1 MYERFTDRARKV
13 MQLANQE
20 AQRFNHEYIGTEHIL
35 LGLVKEGS
43 GVAAN
48 VLKNL
53 DVDLRKIRLEVEK
66 IVQSG
71 PDMVTMGKLPQTPRA
86 KKVIEY
92 SMEEARNLNHNYV
105 GTEHILLGL
114 LREQEGVAAQVLM
127 NLGLK
132 LEDVREEVLNLL
144 GHGMETSEGGERA
157 PSSGGGGGGGGKG
170 GKSKTPALDS
180 FGRDLTE
187 LARQGKLDPVIGR
200 TNEIE
205 RVIQILSRRQKNNPV
220 LLGEAGVG
228 KTAIVEGFAQMVVEN
243 NVPELLRDKRIVV
256 LDLAMMVAGTKYRGQ
271 FEERIKAVMNE
282 VRRAK
287 NTILFID
294 ELHTLVGA
302 GGAEGAIDASNVLK
316 PALSRGE
323 LQCIGA
329 TTLDEYRKYIEKDGA
344 LERRFQTVLVEPP
357 SPDEAV
363 EILRGLRDR
372 YEAHHRVRITD
383 EGLKAAVELS
393 SRYITG
399 RCLPDKAIDVIDE
412 AGARI
417 RLKSM
422 VRPPDL
428 KDLEEEIERLN
439 QAKEEAVASQDF
451 EKAASLRDKAD
462 KKKKE
467 KDNLSRDWREKAQE
481 SDGLVDEEVIAEVVS
496 KMTGIPLQRLDSVTH
511 VYMQPEEKRL
521 QLKED
526 SQDVVVP
533 PEVIEKLK
541 PLLMPAIVQERANTL
556 VKDKDVARSQ
566 EEIREQ
572 SENKP
577 ATGLRAHEL
586 QDKLKE
592 LLTRKEYEL
601 YEPKIRRVTMK
612 DGASARLLRMEDD
625 LKKRVISQT
634 EAIKS
639 IARAVRRSRSG
650 LKNPKRPTGVFV
662 FAGPTGVGKTLLA
675 KSLAAFMFGGQDA
688 LIQID
693 MSEYM
698 EKHNVSRLIGA
709 PPGYVGYEEGGQLT
723 EKIRRRPYAVVLL
736 DEIEKAHPD
745 VFNML
750 LQIMEEG
757 HLTDSFGRKVDFKNT
772 VIIMTTNVGASAIHS
787 GDQFGFGKKDEDSSY
802 EKMKER
808 LKHEIEREFKP
819 EFLGRIDDIIVFRQ
833 LTRDDL
839 KMIID
844 IELAKV
850 RERLEEKGLKLVLT
864 DAAKEFIIDK
874 GSDLDFGARPL
885 RRAIE
890 SYVEDP
896 LSEEL
901 LRGGFEG
908 KNLITLTVVET
919 GDQKHLSFDATAE
932 TEPTDQALVGA
943 GAGAETPAGEKS

>member
-20 AQRFNHEYIGTEHIL
+20 AQRFNHEYIGTEHVL
-35 LGLVKEGS
+35 LGLIKEGS

-66 IVQSG
+66 LVQSG

-132 LEDVREEVLNLL
+132 LEEVREEVLNLL
-144 GHGMETSEGGERA
+144 GHGMESGEGGERSPA
-157 PSSGGGGGGGGKG
+157 GGGAGGGASEGGSGGKAT
-170 GKSKTPALDS
+170 KSKTPALDS

-200 TNEIE
+200 EKEIE
-205 RVIQILSRRQKNNPV
+205 RAIQILCRRTKNNPV

-228 KTAIVEGFAQMVVEN
+228 KTAIVEGFAQRVVDGD
-243 NVPELLRDKRIVV
+243 VPELLADRRIVV

-316 PALSRGE
+316 PALARGE
-323 LQCIGA
+323 IQCIGA
-329 TTLDEYRKYIEKDGA
+329 TTLDEYRKYIEKDSA
-344 LERRFQTVLVEPP
+344 LDRRFQLVMVEPSTKP
-357 SPDEAV
+357 ETV
-363 EILRGLRDR
+363 EILKGLRDR
-372 YEAHHRVRITD
+372 YESHHRVQITD
-383 EGLKAAVELS
+383 KALESAVELS

-412 AGARI
+412 AGARV
-417 RLKSM
+417 RLKAM
-422 VRPPDL
+422 TRPPDL
-428 KDLEEEIERLN
+428 KEIDEEVEHLN
-439 QAKEEAVASQDF
+439 KEKEEAVANQDF
-451 EKAASLRDKAD
+451 EKAAALRDQAD
-462 KKKKE
+462 KLKKKK
-467 KDNLSRDWREKAQE
+467 LSITRDWRERSPEA
-481 SDGLVDEEVIAEVVS
+481 DGVVDDEVICEVVS
-496 KMTGIPLQRLDSVTH
+496 KMTGIPLTRMSTEDS
-511 VYMQPEEKRL
+511 KRL
-521 QLKED
+521 MEM
-526 SQDVVVP
+526 
-533 PEVIEKLK
+533 EK
-541 PLLMPAIVQERANTL
+541 
-556 VKDKDVARSQ
+556 
-566 EEIREQ
+566 
-572 SENKP
+572 
-577 ATGLRAHEL
+577 
-586 QDKLKE
+586 
-592 LLTRKEYEL
+592 
-601 YEPKIRRVTMK
+601 
-612 DGASARLLRMEDD
+612 D
-625 LKKRVISQT
+625 LHKRVISQH
-634 EAIKS
+634 EAIS
-639 IARAVRRSRSG
+639 RIAKAVRRSRSG
-650 LKNPKRPTGVFV
+650 LKDPKRPTGCFV

-675 KSLAAFMFGGQDA
+675 KALAEFMFGDADA

-709 PPGYVGYEEGGQLT
+709 PPGYVGFEEGGQLT

-750 LQIMEEG
+750 LQVMEEG
-757 HLTDSFGRKVDFKNT
+757 RLTDSFGRNVDFRNT
-772 VIIMTTNVGASAIHS
+772 ILIMTTNAGAEAIKNEAA
-787 GDQFGFGKKDEDSSY
+787 FGFQKPEDDASY
-802 EKMKER
+802 DSMKTRVNERIEKVFR
-808 LKHEIEREFKP
+808 P
-819 EFLGRIDDIIVFRQ
+819 EFLNRLDDVIVFRH
-833 LTRDDL
+833 LTMDDL
-839 KMIID
+839 KEVID
-844 IELAKV
+844 LELSKV
-850 RERLEEKGLKLVLT
+850 RGRLEERGLKLMLT
-864 DAAKEFIIDK
+864 DEAKKFLIKK
-874 GSDLDFGARPL
+874 GSNTDFGARPL

-890 SYVEDP
+890 NFVEDP

-901 LRGGFEG
+901 LKGEFEG
-908 KNLITLTVVET
+908 KDTIMVEIKKVGDAKQLVFEGVVGGEE
-919 GDQKHLSFDATAE
+919 K
-932 TEPTDQALVGA
+932 PTPVGA
-943 GAGAETPAGEKS
+943 AAGDGAEGAEA

>member
-53 DVDLRKIRLEVEK
+53 DVDLKKIRLEVEK
-66 IVQSG
+66 LVQSG

-132 LEDVREEVLNLL
+132 LEEVREEVLNLL
-144 GHGMETSEGGERA
+144 GHGIEGAEGSERPGGLPGA
-157 PSSGGGGGGGGKG
+157 PSGEAPPRA

-200 TNEIE
+200 EKEIE
-205 RVIQILSRRQKNNPV
+205 RTMQILGRRTKNNPV

-228 KTAIVEGFAQMVVEN
+228 KTAIVEGFAQRVVDG
-243 NVPELLRDKRIVV
+243 NVPELLLDRRIVV

-323 LQCIGA
+323 IQCIGA
-329 TTLDEYRKYIEKDGA
+329 TTLDEYRKYIEKDSA
-344 LERRFQTVLVEPP
+344 LDRRFQVVMIEPSTKP
-357 SPDEAV
+357 EAV
-363 EILRGLRDR
+363 EILKGLRDR
-372 YEAHHRVRITD
+372 YEQHHHVKITND
-383 EGLKAAVELS
+383 AVAAAVELS

-412 AGARI
+412 AGARVH
-417 RLKSM
+417 LKSM
-422 VRPPDL
+422 TRPPDL
-428 KDLEEEIERLN
+428 KEIDEEVEKLN
-439 QAKEEAVASQDF
+439 KEKEEAVANQDF
-451 EKAASLRDKAD
+451 EKAAALRDQAD
-462 KKKKE
+462 KLKKKKQTIT
-467 KDNLSRDWREKAQE
+467 RDWREKSRE
-481 SDGLVDEEVIAEVVS
+481 TDGVVDEEVIAEVVS
-496 KMTGIPLQRLDSVTH
+496 KITGVPLTRMTL
-511 VYMQPEEKRL
+511 
-521 QLKED
+521 ED
-526 SQDVVVP
+526 SMRLMKMEEELHHRVVSQD
-533 PEVIEKLK
+533 
-541 PLLMPAIVQERANTL
+541 
-556 VKDKDVARSQ
+556 
-566 EEIREQ
+566 
-572 SENKP
+572 
-577 ATGLRAHEL
+577 
-586 QDKLKE
+586 
-592 LLTRKEYEL
+592 
-601 YEPKIRRVTMK
+601 
-612 DGASARLLRMEDD
+612 
-625 LKKRVISQT
+625 

-639 IARAVRRSRSG
+639 ISKAVRRSRSG
-650 LKNPKRPTGVFV
+650 LKDPKRPTGCFI

-675 KSLAAFMFGGQDA
+675 KALAEFMFGDADA

-757 HLTDSFGRKVDFKNT
+757 RLTDSFGRNVDFRNA
-772 VIIMTTNVGASAIHS
+772 ILIMTTNAGADAIKNESA
-787 GDQFGFGKKDEDSSY
+787 FGFQKPDDDASY
-802 EKMKER
+802 ENMKSRVQEQ
-808 LKHEIEREFKP
+808 IEKVFRP
-819 EFLGRIDDIIVFRQ
+819 EFLGRMDDVIVFRH
-833 LTRDDL
+833 LTETDL
-839 KMIID
+839 ADVVEM
-844 IELAKV
+844 ELSKV
-850 RERLEEKGLKLVLT
+850 RERLSERGLKLVLT
-864 DAAKEFIIDK
+864 AEAKKFLVKK
-874 GSDLDFGARPL
+874 GSNLDFGARPL

-890 SYVEDP
+890 NFVEDP

-901 LRGGFEG
+901 LKGEFKGMDT
-908 KNLITLTVVET
+908 ITIEVTEVGEKKQLRFHGSTGET
-919 GDQKHLSFDATAE
+919 PPELHA
-932 TEPTDQALVGA
+932 VGA
-943 GAGAETPAGEKS
+943 GAEAEHSATP

>member
-92 SMEEARNLNHNYV
+92 AIEEARNLNHNYV
-105 GTEHILLGL
+105 GTEHLLLGL

-144 GHGMETSEGGERA
+144 GHNPMATEESGGTSGGERQA
-157 PSSGGGGGGGGKG
+157 RQ

-200 TNEIE
+200 ALEIE
-205 RVIQILSRRQKNNPV
+205 RVIQVLSRRTKNNPV

-228 KTAIVEGFAQMVVEN
+228 KTAIVEGLAQLVVDS

-316 PALSRGE
+316 PALARGE
-323 LQCIGA
+323 IQCIGA

-344 LERRFQTVLVEPP
+344 LERRFQQIIVNPP
-357 SPDEAV
+357 SKEETI
-363 EILRGLRDR
+363 EILKGLRDR
-372 YEAHHRVRITD
+372 YEAHHRVQIKD
-383 EGLKAAVELS
+383 DALSSAVELS
-393 SRYITG
+393 DRYITG

-412 AGARI
+412 AGARV
-417 RLKSM
+417 RLKAM
-422 VRPPDL
+422 TKPPDL
-428 KDLEEEIERLN
+428 KEIDSQIEALN
-439 QAKEEAVASQDF
+439 QEKEAAVGRQDF
-451 EKAASLRDKAD
+451 ETAANLRDQAD
-462 KKKKE
+462 KLKKRKE
-467 KDNLSRDWREKAQE
+467 TLTREWREKSKE
-481 SDGLVDEEVIAEVVS
+481 IDGVVDEEIIREVVG
-496 KMTGIPLQRLDSVTH
+496 KMTGVPLT
-511 VYMQPEEKRL
+511 K
-521 QLKED
+521 
-526 SQDVVVP
+526 
-533 PEVIEKLK
+533 I
-541 PLLMPAIVQERANTL
+541 N
-556 VKDKDVARSQ
+556 KD
-566 EEIREQ
+566 E
-572 SENKP
+572 
-577 ATGLRAHEL
+577 T
-586 QDKLKE
+586 
-592 LLTRKEYEL
+592 
-601 YEPKIRRVTMK
+601 
-612 DGASARLLRMEDD
+612 ARLLTMEDE
-625 LKKRVISQT
+625 LHKAVISQH
-634 EAIKS
+634 EAITA
-639 IARAVRRSRSG
+639 IAKAVRKSRAG
-650 LKNPKRPTGVFV
+650 LKDPKRPIGSFI

-675 KSLAAFMFGGQDA
+675 KQLAKFMFGAEEA
-688 LIQID
+688 LVQID

-723 EKIRRRPYAVVLL
+723 EKIRRRPYSVVLL

-745 VFNML
+745 VWNML
-750 LQIMEEG
+750 LQILEEG
-757 HLTDSFGRKVDFKNT
+757 RLTDNVGRTIDFKNT
-772 VIIMTTNVGASAIHS
+772 ILILTTNIGAQDISGRKDFGYTVGRRQDAEASYA
-787 GDQFGFGKKDEDSSY
+787 E
-802 EKMKER
+802 MKTR
-808 LKHEIEREFKP
+808 LKGAMEKEFRP
-819 EFLGRIDDIIVFRQ
+819 EFLNRLDDIIVFRS
-833 LTRDDL
+833 LTKDDL
-839 KMIID
+839 NRIID
-844 IELAKV
+844 IELSKVKGRLKEKELALDLATDAKDF
-850 RERLEEKGLKLVLT
+850 LIEKGTSL
-864 DAAKEFIIDK
+864 EY
-874 GSDLDFGARPL
+874 GARPL

-890 SYVEDP
+890 QYLEDP
-896 LSEEL
+896 LSEDL
-901 LRGGFEG
+901 LRGTFAGKSVIRVMVAGEG
-908 KNLITLTVVET
+908 EARKLV
-919 GDQKHLSFDATAE
+919 FDAE
-932 TEPTDQALVGA
+932 GGA
-943 GAGAETPAGEKS
+943 DAPAASELAAAGK

>member
-35 LGLVKEGS
+35 LGLVKEGT

-53 DVDLRKIRLEVEK
+53 DIDLRKIRLEVEK
-66 IVQSG
+66 IVQAG

-92 SMEEARNLNHNYV
+92 SIEEARNLNHNYV
-105 GTEHILLGL
+105 GTEHLLLGL

-144 GHGMETSEGGERA
+144 GHNMSE
-157 PSSGGGGGGGGKG
+157 SSESQGGGGGGGERTASK

-200 TNEIE
+200 QNEIE
-205 RVIQILSRRQKNNPV
+205 RVIQVLSRRTKNNPV

-228 KTAIVEGFAQMVVEN
+228 KTAIVEGLAQLVVDS
-243 NVPELLRDKRIVV
+243 NVPELLRDRRIVV

-344 LERRFQTVLVEPP
+344 LERRFQQIIVNPP
-357 SPDEAV
+357 SKDETV

-372 YEAHHRVRITD
+372 YEAHHRVQIKD
-383 EGLKAAVELS
+383 DALNAAVELS
-393 SRYITG
+393 DRYITG

-412 AGARI
+412 AGARV
-417 RLKSM
+417 RLKAM
-422 VRPPDL
+422 TRPPDL
-428 KDLEEEIERLN
+428 KEIDEEVEALN
-439 QAKEEAVASQDF
+439 KEKEEAVANQDF
-451 EKAASLRDKAD
+451 EKAAALRDQAD
-462 KKKKE
+462 KLKKKK
-467 KDNLSRDWREKAQE
+467 DNITKEWRDKSREI
-481 SDGLVDEEVIAEVVS
+481 DGIVDEEVIAEVVS
-496 KMTGIPLQRLDSVTH
+496 KMTGVPLKRLESDETQRL
-511 VYMQPEEKRL
+511 
-521 QLKED
+521 LK
-526 SQDVVVP
+526 
-533 PEVIEKLK
+533 
-541 PLLMPAIVQERANTL
+541 
-556 VKDKDVARSQ
+556 
-566 EEIREQ
+566 
-572 SENKP
+572 
-577 ATGLRAHEL
+577 
-586 QDKLKE
+586 
-592 LLTRKEYEL
+592 
-601 YEPKIRRVTMK
+601 
-612 DGASARLLRMEDD
+612 MEDE
-625 LKKRVISQT
+625 LHKQVVSQH
-634 EAIKS
+634 EAICA
-639 IARAVRRSRSG
+639 IAKAVRKSRAG
-650 LKNPKRPTGVFV
+650 LKDPKRPIGSFI

-675 KSLAAFMFGGQDA
+675 KKLAQFMFGDENA
-688 LIQID
+688 LVQID

-709 PPGYVGYEEGGQLT
+709 PPGYIGYEEGGQLT
-723 EKIRRRPYAVVLL
+723 EKIRRRPYSVVLL

-745 VFNML
+745 VWNML

-757 HLTDSFGRKVDFKNT
+757 RLTDNVGRTVDFKNS
-772 VIIMTTNVGASAIHS
+772 ILIMTTNIGAEEITGKA
-787 GDQFGFGKKDEDSSY
+787 GGFGFSKRDEQSNY
-802 EKMKER
+802 EKMKET
-808 LKHEIEREFKP
+808 LKQVMEGTFRP
-819 EFLGRIDDIIVFRQ
+819 EFLNRV
-833 LTRDDL
+833 
-839 KMIID
+839 
-844 IELAKV
+844 
-850 RERLEEKGLKLVLT
+850 
-864 DAAKEFIIDK
+864 
-874 GSDLDFGARPL
+874 
-885 RRAIE
+885 
-890 SYVEDP
+890 
-896 LSEEL
+896 
-901 LRGGFEG
+901 
-908 KNLITLTVVET
+908 
-919 GDQKHLSFDATAE
+919 
-932 TEPTDQALVGA
+932 
-943 GAGAETPAGEKS
+943 

>member
-53 DVDLRKIRLEVEK
+53 DVDLRKIRIEVEK
-66 IVQSG
+66 IVQTG

-92 SMEEARNLNHNYV
+92 AMDEARNLNHNYV
-105 GTEHILLGL
+105 GTEHLLLGL

-132 LEDVREEVLNLL
+132 LEDVRDEVLNLL
-144 GHGMETSEGGERA
+144 GHGMESAEAGSEERGGTPGAA
-157 PSSGGGGGGGGKG
+157 PGQKSASR
-170 GKSKTPALDS
+170 SKTPALDS

-187 LARQGKLDPVIGR
+187 LAKQKKLDPVIGR
-200 TNEIE
+200 EPEIE
-205 RVIQILSRRQKNNPV
+205 RVIQILCRRQKNNPV

-228 KTAIVEGFAQMVVEN
+228 KTAIVEGFAQMVVDGQ
-243 NVPELLRDKRIVV
+243 VPDILADRRIIV

-282 VRRAK
+282 VRRAR

-323 LQCIGA
+323 IQCIGA
-329 TTLDEYRKYIEKDGA
+329 TTLDEYRKYIEKDAA
-344 LERRFQTVLVEPP
+344 LERRFQTVMVEPP
-357 SPDEAV
+357 SAKQAV
-363 EILRGLRDR
+363 EILRGLRSR
-372 YEAHHRVRITD
+372 YEEHHRVQITD
-383 EGLKAAVELS
+383 DALESAVEMS
-393 SRYITG
+393 NRYISA

-412 AGARI
+412 AGARV

-428 KDLEEEIERLN
+428 KELEQEIQRLN
-439 QAKEEAVASQDF
+439 TAKEESVAEQKF
-451 EKAASLRDKAD
+451 EKAASFRDQAD
-462 KKKKE
+462 KLRKKKDQLTE
-467 KDNLSRDWREKAQE
+467 EWREKSRQT
-481 SDGLVDEEVIAEVVS
+481 DGVVDAEVVAEVVA
-496 KMTGIPLQRLDSVTH
+496 KMTGIPLTRLSS
-511 VYMQPEEKRL
+511 
-521 QLKED
+521 ED
-526 SQDVVVP
+526 AV
-533 PEVIEKLK
+533 
-541 PLLMPAIVQERANTL
+541 
-556 VKDKDVARSQ
+556 
-566 EEIREQ
+566 
-572 SENKP
+572 
-577 ATGLRAHEL
+577 
-586 QDKLKE
+586 
-592 LLTRKEYEL
+592 
-601 YEPKIRRVTMK
+601 
-612 DGASARLLRMEDD
+612 RLLQMESE
-625 LKKRVISQT
+625 LHKRVISQDQ
-634 EAIKS
+634 AITQVCK
-639 IARAVRRSRSG
+639 AVRRSRSG
-650 LKNPKRPTGVFV
+650 LKDPKRPTGVFL
-662 FAGPTGVGKTLLA
+662 FSGPTGVGKTLLA
-675 KSLAAFMFGGQDA
+675 KTLAEFMFGDQDA

-757 HLTDSFGRKVDFKNT
+757 HLTDSFGRRVDFKN
-772 VIIMTTNVGASAIHS
+772 VILIMTTNAGASKMAHGGS
-787 GDQFGFGKKDEDSSY
+787 MGLHTLRERDQEKSY
-802 EKMKER
+802 EDMKVN
-808 LKHEIEREFKP
+808 LMHELQRQFKP
-819 EFLGRIDDIIVFRQ
+819 EFLGRLDEVVVFRK
-833 LTRDDL
+833 LTREEL
-839 KMIID
+839 KMIVD
-844 IELAKV
+844 IELEKV
-850 RERLEEKGLKLVLT
+850 YARLKERGKRLILSD
-864 DAAKEFIIDK
+864 DARGFIIDK
-874 GSDLDFGARPL
+874 GEVDDGLDYGARPL
-885 RRAIE
+885 RRSVERFI
-890 SYVEDP
+890 EDP

-901 LRGGFEG
+901 LRGTFDGQ
-908 KNLITLTVVET
+908 NVIRIDLVEVA
-919 GDQKHLSFDATAE
+919 DQKQLTFNGSTDDPVAVENPAAAVTA
-932 TEPTDQALVGA
+932 
-943 GAGAETPAGEKS
+943 